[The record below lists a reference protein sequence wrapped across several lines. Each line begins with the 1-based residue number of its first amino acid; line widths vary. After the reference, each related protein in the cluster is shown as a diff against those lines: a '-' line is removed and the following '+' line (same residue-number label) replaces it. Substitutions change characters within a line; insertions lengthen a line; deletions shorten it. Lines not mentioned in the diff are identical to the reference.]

1 MTVTAM
7 PPEIQV
13 EELAE
18 RRRAGETLTVVD
30 VREDW
35 EREIARLPD
44 TIDIPL
50 ATLPGESARLPHD
63 GTLVVICRS
72 GARSGRAVSW
82 LHENGFPNAVNLAG
96 GILAW
101 AGRIDPSMRT
111 Y

>member
-1 MTVTAM
+1 MTETA

-18 RRRAGETLTVVD
+18 RRRAGEALTVLD

-35 EREIARLPD
+35 EREIACLPD
-44 TIDIPL
+44 TVDIPL
-50 ATLPGESARLPHD
+50 AQLPGAVGRLPQE

-82 LHENGFPNAVNLAG
+82 LQENGYTNAVNLAG